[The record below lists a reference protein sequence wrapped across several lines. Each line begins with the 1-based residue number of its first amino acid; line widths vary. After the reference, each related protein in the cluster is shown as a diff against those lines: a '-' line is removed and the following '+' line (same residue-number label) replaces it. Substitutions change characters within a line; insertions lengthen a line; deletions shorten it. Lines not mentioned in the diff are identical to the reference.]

1 MPGSIILDLILCLLL
16 LSYTIYGF
24 RAGFALSLAGIV
36 GFVIGAIA
44 AFFAIPLV
52 AGWVSA
58 SAWRLPAVI
67 GAVILLIGGGQAVG
81 VAVGRAVRRQVNKSP
96 LRVLDRLLGAAVTLV
111 VAAIVT
117 SMLAFGI
124 GSLGVPFV
132 SQAIGSSA
140 VVTTIDRITPDPV
153 KSLEAT
159 VRSLVAQDGLP
170 RLFDAIGTGTPLAVP
185 NDGATTAAQQAAAQS
200 VVKIVGNAYQCGQ
213 NQSGSGFVV
222 SSGRVVTNAHVVAGV
237 TEPVISTQSGGAWPG
252 RVVYFDTV
260 NDLAVL
266 AVSGLP
272 TTPLSLGA
280 DLGVGARAVFDGFP
294 LGGPF
299 RSGPAAVQSVS
310 TVDVPDIYG
319 ANPSP
324 RPVYYL
330 AADVQEGN
338 SGGPL
343 LDSGGRVTGVVFA
356 KSATAQ
362 HLGFAMTTGVL
373 RPIAAQAPGLRAAV
387 SSGHCT
393 RG

>member
-1 MPGSIILDLILCLLL
+1 MPGPIILDIALCLVLIA
-16 LSYTIYGF
+16 YTIYGF
-24 RAGFALSLAGIV
+24 RAGFALSLASLLGLIV
-36 GFVIGAIA
+36 GAVA

-52 AGWVSA
+52 TGWVSA
-58 SAWRLPAVI
+58 SEWRLPAII
-67 GAVILLIGGGQAVG
+67 GAVILLLGLGQALGVG
-81 VAVGRAVRRQVNKSP
+81 IGRAIKRGVNKSP
-96 LRVLDRLLGAAVTLV
+96 LRLLDRLLGAVITLV
-111 VAAIVT
+111 VTAIVM
-117 SMLAFGI
+117 SMIAFGL

-140 VVTTIDRITPDPV
+140 VVNTINRITPDPV

-170 RLFDAIGTGTPLAVP
+170 RLLGAIGNGTPVAAP
-185 NDGATTAAQQAAAQS
+185 ADGAATAAQQTAAQS
-200 VVKIVGNAYQCGQ
+200 VVKIVGNAFQCGQ

-237 TEPVISTQSGGAWPG
+237 TEPVVQTQDGGAWSG

-272 TTPLSLGA
+272 TTPLNLGT
-280 DLGVGARAVFDGFP
+280 DLAPGTKAVFDGFP

-299 RSGPAAVQSVS
+299 RSGPAAVQSTS
-310 TVDVPDIYG
+310 TVDVADIYG

-324 RPVYYL
+324 RNVYYL

-343 LDSGGRVTGVVFA
+343 LDSGGKVAGLVFA
-356 KSATAQ
+356 KSATSQ

-373 RPIAAQAPGLRAAV
+373 RPIVSQAASLSAAV